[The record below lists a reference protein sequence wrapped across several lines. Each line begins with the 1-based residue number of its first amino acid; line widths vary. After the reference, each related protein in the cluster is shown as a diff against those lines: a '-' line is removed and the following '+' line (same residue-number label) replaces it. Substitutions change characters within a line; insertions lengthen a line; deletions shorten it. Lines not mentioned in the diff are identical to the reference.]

1 MPQDIQIYA
10 GKLLLL
16 KELTDKRHRS
26 SDLTKNRLDLK
37 EKKDPFFLRKQ
48 EIVFCVGPALDIVS
62 CVHV

>member
-37 EKKDPFFLRKQ
+37 EKKDPFFSLQ
-48 EIVFCVGPALDIVS
+48 EVFCVGPALDIVS